1 MQPKSVI
8 WKRRQVLA
16 GLGSLGA
23 WVLSQGSPFAQNA
36 PQNTVDLGSLSWA
49 DILERAR
56 GSSVN
61 WAMWSGSEA
70 INGFVDGWVKSQLQE
85 RYGIRLNRI
94 PLTDTVEAVN
104 KVIGE
109 VQAGLRSGGSIDLI
123 WINGNNFRTLK
134 QGNLL
139 YGPFAQKLPSLTF
152 YDPADIETD
161 FGLPTEGYSA
171 PYTGNY
177 FLMAYD
183 AERVPNPP
191 RATPNCWLGQR
202 PIQGDL
208 PTWPRR
214 IFMAAAFC

>member
-109 VQAGLRSGGSIDLI
+109 VQAGLLSGGSIDLI

-139 YGPFAQKLPSLTF
+139 FGPFAEKLPSLPF
-152 YDPADIETD
+152 YDPADIATD
-161 FGLPTEGYSA
+161 FGLPTEG
-171 PYTGNY
+171 
-177 FLMAYD
+177 
-183 AERVPNPP
+183 
-191 RATPNCWLGQR
+191 
-202 PIQGDL
+202 
-208 PTWPRR
+208 
-214 IFMAAAFC
+214 

>member
-1 MQPKSVI
+1 MQPKSVF

-23 WVLSQGSPFAQNA
+23 WALSQSSPFAQNA
-36 PQNTVDLGSLSWA
+36 PQSTVDLGSLSWA

-109 VQAGLRSGGSIDLI
+109 VQAGLLSGGSIDLI

-134 QGNLL
+134 QGICSSALL
-139 YGPFAQKLPSLTF
+139 LRNCPACPSTIPPILQRIL
-152 YDPADIETD
+152 AC
-161 FGLPTEGYSA
+161 
-171 PYTGNY
+171 
-177 FLMAYD
+177 
-183 AERVPNPP
+183 PP
-191 RATPNCWLGQR
+191 RAILHPTPA
-202 PIQGDL
+202 
-208 PTWPRR
+208 TT
-214 IFMAAAFC
+214 F